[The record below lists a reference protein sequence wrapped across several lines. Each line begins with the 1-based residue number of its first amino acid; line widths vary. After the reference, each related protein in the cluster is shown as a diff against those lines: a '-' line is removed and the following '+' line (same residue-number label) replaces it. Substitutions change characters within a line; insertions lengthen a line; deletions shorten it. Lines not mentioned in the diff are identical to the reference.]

1 MNIQQFIRK
10 EYPAMRK
17 LYRAFKDWLYLP
29 DSNEAELYNLTLF
42 VVLALS
48 AIVASVSFTRTL
60 GIFLAL
66 IK

>member
-1 MNIQQFIRK
+1 
-10 EYPAMRK
+10 MRRIYK
-17 LYRAFKDWLYLP
+17 AFKNWLYLP
-29 DSNEAELYNLTLF
+29 DGNEAELYNLTLF
-42 VVLALS
+42 VILALS

>member
-1 MNIQQFIRK
+1 MKRI
-10 EYPAMRK
+10 
-17 LYRAFKDWLYLP
+17 YRAFKDWLYLP
-29 DSNEAELYNLTLF
+29 DGSEAELYNLTLF

-48 AIVASVSFTRTL
+48 SIVASVSFTRTL